1 MNSINLK
8 SSIKSI
14 IKSNQKIVFLIA
26 CIMLGLSL
34 IFAVSGIENQEQNQ
48 ENNESDEQLF
58 EYTAKLEEKLSNTVS
73 SISGAGNTKVMIT
86 LDSSFE
92 TIYASNAKL
101 NESSTHVDS
110 LQKTTE
116 KNLAL
121 TTSSK
126 YGETPVIIKTVSP
139 KIKGVLIVCEG
150 GEISSVR
157 EKIIQASSTLLN
169 ISSSRIYVTGG
180 TVQ

>member
-92 TIYASNAKL
+92 TIYASNARRIIRLK
-101 NESSTHVDS
+101 NKKNITTTNNIS
-110 LQKTTE
+110 KT
-116 KNLAL
+116 L
-121 TTSSK
+121 
-126 YGETPVIIKTVSP
+126 
-139 KIKGVLIVCEG
+139 LIV
-150 GEISSVR
+150 
-157 EKIIQASSTLLN
+157 
-169 ISSSRIYVTGG
+169 Y
-180 TVQ
+180 